1 MEPRPRDTRTDRL
14 SPEGLAT
21 GRALVIEPV
30 VRKAAARA
38 APFERDPAARLDEA
52 VGLARAID
60 LDVADSG
67 IVMLA
72 AVLAVTVAACTGP
85 KYERNAIF
93 DNNCSHHSFLPPG
106 DGFCEKYTAGK

>member
-1 MEPRPRDTRTDRL
+1 MTGARFSCAYVLKRFRRRPVRDTTMTKVL
-14 SPEGLAT
+14 S
-21 GRALVIEPV
+21 
-30 VRKAAARA
+30 
-38 APFERDPAARLDEA
+38 FM
-52 VGLARAID
+52 
-60 LDVADSG
+60 
-67 IVMLA
+67 MLA